1 MSKLIYIVE
10 DSEIIRELISRSF
23 SKRIDC
29 AVKSFGSGEDMLID
43 FSEETPNL
51 IVLDYYLDTD
61 NKNAMNGEEVLV
73 KIQEKNKDIPIFI
86 ISGLTDQNKINE
98 LIGMGVK
105 EFIDKDSEDVF
116 AKIEEAA
123 DKFL

>member
-29 AVKSFGSGEDMLID
+29 TVKSFGSGEDMLID

-61 NKNAMNGEEVLV
+61 NKNAMNGEEVLI

-86 ISGLTDQNKINE
+86 ISGLTDQGKINE
-98 LIGMGVK
+98 LMGMGVK
-105 EFIDKDSEDVF
+105 GFIDKDSEDVF
-116 AKIEEAA
+116 AKIEEVA